1 MPSISRT
8 VGSVSLSSSLSG
20 VKRQYTDS
28 TGTHTTI
35 QYTTPT
41 TAYDSR
47 TFDLTGIPAG
57 ATVNSATLSC
67 TRWGSGA
74 VRTWTG

>member
-1 MPSISRT
+1 MPSISIT
-8 VGSVSLSSSLSG
+8 AGSVSLSSSWSG

-35 QYTTPT
+35 QYTTPS

-47 TFDLTGIPAG
+47 TFDLSGIPAG
-57 ATVNSATLSC
+57 AAVNSAVLSC
-67 TRWGSGA
+67 
-74 VRTWTG
+74 